1 MVLAR
6 RLQVKRGG
14 RREKRPRLQEIQWWF
29 GSVDILNDVVD
40 PNFCQ
45 DASEGRDGELYG

>member
-1 MVLAR
+1 MLD
-6 RLQVKRGG
+6 
-14 RREKRPRLQEIQWWF
+14 